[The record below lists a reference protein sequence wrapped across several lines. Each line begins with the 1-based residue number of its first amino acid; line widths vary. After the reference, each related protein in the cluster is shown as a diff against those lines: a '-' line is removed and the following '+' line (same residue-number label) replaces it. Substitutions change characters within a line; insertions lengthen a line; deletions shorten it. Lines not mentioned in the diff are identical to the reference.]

1 MSEIELYPALKTYF
15 ENLGFVVRSEV
26 RDIDVVAKKDDLLIG
41 IEMKLNLSIALLTQ
55 AALRQK
61 TCDLVYLAV
70 PKPKRVVKN
79 KTFKNLLYLLR
90 RLELGLLYVDTNQG
104 CVTEVIEPTFYDLN
118 AARRQKMKEKL
129 RILKE
134 IKGRSIDGNQGGSRG
149 KKLLTAYREDSLRT
163 VALLQILN
171 VISPKELTK
180 YHLNKTLLQKDYYG
194 WFERVD
200 RGKYSLR
207 ETIHIEEEFLPY
219 VEVFKREYESILL
232 IEKGNSQSED
242 VVNPK
247 KKKKE
252 SKKKGD
258 TELSP

>member
-15 ENLGFVVRSEV
+15 QDLGFVVRSEV
-26 RDIDVVAKKDDLLIG
+26 RDIDVVAKKENLLIG

-70 PKPKRVVKN
+70 PKPKRVVKD

-90 RLELGLLYVDTNQG
+90 RLELGLLYVDLEQSI
-104 CVTEVIEPTFYDLN
+104 VMEVIEPSFYDLN
-118 AARRQKMKEKL
+118 AARRQKMKEKM

-171 VISPKELTK
+171 VIAPKDLAQ
-180 YHLNKTLLQKDYYG
+180 YHLNKSLLQKDYYG
-194 WFERVD
+194 WFERID

-207 ETIHIEEEFLPY
+207 ETIRIEEEFIPY
-219 VEVFKREYESILL
+219 VEIFKSEYEKLILL
-232 IEKGNSQSED
+232 EGENNSVEEVSL
-242 VVNPK
+242 PK
-247 KKKKE
+247 KARKGKIKKVAVK
-252 SKKKGD
+252 
-258 TELSP
+258 

>member
-15 ENLGFVVRSEV
+15 EDLGFVVRSEV

-41 IEMKLNLSIALLTQ
+41 IEMKLNLSMALLTQ

-90 RLELGLLYVDTNQG
+90 RLELGLLYVDLEQNL
-104 CVTEVIEPTFYDLN
+104 VMEVIEPSFYDLN

-134 IKGRSIDGNQGGSRG
+134 IKGRSMDGNQGGSRG

-163 VALLQILN
+163 VALLKILG
-171 VISPKELTK
+171 VITPKDLGK
-180 YHLNKTLLQKDYYG
+180 RNINKSLLQKNYYD
-194 WFERVD
+194 WFQRLD
-200 RGKYSLR
+200 RGKYTLKQ
-207 ETIHIEEEFLPY
+207 EILIEEEFISY
-219 VEVFKREYESILL
+219 MEIFKKEYEGLFVL
-232 IEKGNSQSED
+232 EEERKFTQDLEK
-242 VVNPK
+242 VKKPK
-247 KKKKE
+247 KEKKKKE
-252 SKKKGD
+252 DS
-258 TELSP
+258 

>member
-15 ENLGFVVRSEV
+15 EELGFVVRSEV
-26 RDIDVVAKKDDLLIG
+26 RDIDVVAKKEDLLIG

-70 PKPKRVVKN
+70 PKPKRVVKD

-90 RLELGLLYVDTNQG
+90 RLELGLLYVDLENSS
-104 CVTEVIEPTFYDLN
+104 VMEVIEPSFYDLKV
-118 AARRQKMKEKL
+118 ARRQKVKEKL

-149 KKLLTAYREDSLRT
+149 KKLLTAYREESLRT

-171 VISPKELTK
+171 VITPKQLSQ
-180 YHLNKTLLQKDYYG
+180 YHLNKTLLQKDYYK
-194 WFERVD
+194 WFERID
-200 RGKYSLR
+200 RGKYTLR
-207 ETIHIEEEFLPY
+207 ENMQIEEEFTPY
-219 VEVFKREYESILL
+219 VEIFKMEYEKLMLL
-232 IEKGNSQSED
+232 EKEIISLEEI
-242 VVNPK
+242 K
-247 KKKKE
+247 KPSKAKKE
-252 SKKKGD
+252 QKA
-258 TELSP
+258 